1 VIIAA
6 NQPYLFPYLG
16 YFQLIA
22 GADLFVVSDT
32 MQHLSRSW
40 INRNKL
46 LVQGKPRIITG
57 SVEHTGDFTM
67 AINRRVYCSDFLKRW
82 IDILHFNYAR
92 SPHYASVMELIDN
105 LVATEETNVARFNTM
120 SLHAVCKYI
129 GISTPFVNLSKL
141 NVRMEGDKVDNT
153 IAIVRHFG
161 GTIYR
166 NLPGGRVLYSSDYFA
181 EHGIEL
187 QFLEPWLPPYRQQ
200 RTLTFNPG
208 LSILDVMMNCSPSA
222 IKEMVEGAKFSR

>member
-1 VIIAA
+1 MIIAA

-22 GADLFVVSDT
+22 GADLFVVYDS
-32 MQHLSRSW
+32 MQYVHRSW
-40 INRNKL
+40 INRNRLAVHTAPL
-46 LVQGKPRIITG
+46 LVTSPIKKACRF
-57 SVEHTGDFTM
+57 DL
-67 AINRRVYCSDFLKRW
+67 INERLYCKDFLKPW
-82 IDILHFNYAR
+82 IDVLHYNYAHA
-92 SPHYASVMELIDN
+92 PYYPAVIELLEN
-105 LVATEETNVARFNTM
+105 LSATDEKNVALFNTL

-141 NVRMEGDKVDNT
+141 NVGMEGDKVDNT